1 LIYEFVFVAAA
12 LTAGLGA
19 GPSVMRGRMSK
30 IVGEED
36 QGSYMFSLE
45 NIFCPM
51 LKFCYAI
58 LKI

>member
-30 IVGEED
+30 IRGRMSKIVGEED
-36 QGSYMFSLE
+36 QGSRSKH
-45 NIFCPM
+45 N
-51 LKFCYAI
+51 
-58 LKI
+58 